1 MPSPIRS
8 VGIDLGTTLCSVAYV
23 DDEGRTKM
31 VPNALGEILTPSY
44 VLFEDDA
51 VIVGKEARKHA
62 AILPDRVAYL
72 VKRDM
77 GQKVYSRPIMGSYMP
92 PEVIQACI
100 LRQLQADAAKV
111 VPGRFQTVITVPAYF
126 DETRRRA
133 TAEAGQMAGLDVLD
147 IVNEPTAAALSFGEA
162 LGYLTSQGQAKE
174 SMRVLVYDL
183 GGGTFD
189 ATLLD
194 LSPGQFRTIATDGD
208 VRLGGHDWDARLADY
223 AAAEFI
229 RQHGTDAREHPVTY
243 HKLLIDAEEAKHAL
257 TVRTMAKLGIE
268 HFGNKTEVSVTR
280 TQFESMTADLLQR
293 TSHTVRQLLNAAGAK
308 WKDVNRILLVGG
320 STRMPMVAKMLRQV
334 SGVTAEQKVNPD
346 EAVARGAA
354 LYGAYLL
361 GKRGPQPAA
370 ANFSVTNVNAHSL
383 GVRGID
389 QATKIKRNSIL
400 IKKNTQLPAAASKK
414 FVTKMANQ
422 TSLAIQV
429 LEGESLNPD
438 ECITVGQALIR
449 DLPPGLPEGYP
460 VEVTFAYGT
469 NGRLNV
475 RVLVPGTNVEK
486 QLDFVTDRQKFVM
499 SQLPPARPQ

>member
-1 MPSPIRS
+1 MSAPIRA

-23 DDEGRTKM
+23 DDEGRTRM
-31 VPNALGEILTPSY
+31 VPNSLGEILTPSF
-44 VLFEDDA
+44 VLFEEDS

-62 AILPDRVAYL
+62 AILPDRVAFL

-100 LRQLQADAAKV
+100 LRQLHADAARV
-111 VPGRFQTVITVPAYF
+111 VPGKFQVVITVPAYF

-133 TAEAGQMAGLDVLD
+133 TAEAGQMAGFEVLD

-162 LGYLTSQGQAKE
+162 LGYLTPQGQAKE
-174 SMRVLVYDL
+174 QLRVLVYDL

-194 LSPGQFRTIATDGD
+194 LAPAQFKTIATDGD

-223 AAAEFI
+223 VAEDFI
-229 RQHGTDAREHPVTY
+229 RRHGKDPREHPVTY
-243 HKLLIDAEEAKHAL
+243 YKLLIDAEEAKHAL
-257 TVRTMAKLGIE
+257 TVRTMSKLGIE
-268 HFGNKTEVSVTR
+268 HFGDKNEVNVTR

-293 TSHTVRQLLNAAGAK
+293 TSHTVRQLLNAANCK

-361 GKRGPQPAA
+361 GQRGPKPSQAA
-370 ANFSVTNVNAHSL
+370 FKVTNVNAHSL
-383 GVRGID
+383 GVRGVD
-389 QATKIKRNSIL
+389 PATGIKRNSIL
-400 IKKNTQLPAAASKK
+400 IAKNTQLPAAASKK
-414 FVTKMANQ
+414 FVTRLANQ
-422 TSLAIQV
+422 QSLAIQV
-429 LEGESLNPD
+429 LEGESPNPD
-438 ECITVGQALIR
+438 ECMAVGRALVR

-469 NGRLNV
+469 NGRLSV
-475 RVLVPGTNVEK
+475 RVLVPGTNVER
-486 QLDFVTDRQKFVM
+486 QLDFVADRQKLAM
-499 SQLPPARPQ
+499 SQLPPVRQE